1 MPPTPTLRDRL
12 EAGAIALI
20 DAEGPRLR
28 VRPIRRSDAPSMMR
42 GYDAL
47 SEQGKWFRMLHALP
61 HLSPKMA
68 ERLCSPDP
76 ETDLCVVVEGRPEIG
91 GLADEL
97 LGGARIAGCRRDAW
111 AEFAVSVRPEA
122 RGRGL
127 AKGCL
132 RIVLAAVG
140 EMGCAGAYGIV
151 SRRNAPM
158 IGLARALGLSIR
170 PDPHD
175 AALLRAE
182 IAVEDIPP
190 FDAVALNE
198 DGPAARTGPPAD
210 PGTPVVRPPARPSSS

>member
-1 MPPTPTLRDRL
+1 MPPTESLRDRL
-12 EAGAIALI
+12 ETGGVALI
-20 DAEGPRLR
+20 DAEGLELR
-28 VRPIRRSDAPSMMR
+28 VRPIRPSDAPSMMR

-61 HLSPKMA
+61 HLSPALA
-68 ERLCSPDP
+68 ERLCSPDL
-76 ETDLCVVVEGRPEIG
+76 ETDLCVVVEGRPEIA
-91 GLADEL
+91 GLSKEL
-97 LGGARIAGCRRDAW
+97 LGGARIAGCRPGAW

-132 RIVLAAVG
+132 RIVLAAVR

-170 PDPHD
+170 TDPDD
-175 AALLRAE
+175 ATLLRAE
-182 IAVEDIPP
+182 IAAEDIPP
-190 FDAVALNE
+190 FEAIARND
-198 DGPAARTGPPAD
+198 DGPAARTGPPAA
-210 PGTPVVRPPARPSSS
+210 PGTPVVRRRARPSSS